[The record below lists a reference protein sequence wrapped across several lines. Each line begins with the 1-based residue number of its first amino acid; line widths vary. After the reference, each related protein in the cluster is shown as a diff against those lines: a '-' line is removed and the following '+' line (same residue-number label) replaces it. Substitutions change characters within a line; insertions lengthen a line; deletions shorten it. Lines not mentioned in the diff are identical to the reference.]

1 MNSAR
6 MSAPEG
12 AAARN
17 RAPTVESAERST
29 SPPPTVILMLV
40 VDHVT
45 GVLGRVVDS
54 LDLRRRYVPGALHL
68 SSPLFLAAR
77 LRVHSILGPFAPS
90 NNRYRMSPSN
100 RRQILRGCSRLGPTT
115 GTIDR
120 NALW

>member
-1 MNSAR
+1 ML
-6 MSAPEG
+6 APEG

-68 SSPLFLAAR
+68 SSPLGCAFIPSLAHLPRA
-77 LRVHSILGPFAPS
+77 
-90 NNRYRMSPSN
+90 
-100 RRQILRGCSRLGPTT
+100 TT
-115 GTIDR
+115 ATE
-120 NALW
+120 

>member
-54 LDLRRRYVPGALHL
+54 LDLRRRYVPGRYISPRRY
-68 SSPLFLAAR
+68 SSPLGYAFIPSLAHLPRA
-77 LRVHSILGPFAPS
+77 
-90 NNRYRMSPSN
+90 
-100 RRQILRGCSRLGPTT
+100 TT
-115 GTIDR
+115 ATE
-120 NALW
+120 